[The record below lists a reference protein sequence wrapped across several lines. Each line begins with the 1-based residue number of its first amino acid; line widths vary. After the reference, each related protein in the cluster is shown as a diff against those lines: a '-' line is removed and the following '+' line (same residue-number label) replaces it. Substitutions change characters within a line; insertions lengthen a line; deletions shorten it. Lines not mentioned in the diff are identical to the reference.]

1 MKNKDRE
8 TVEQEGSEGS
18 GKSFRAYI
26 ISTVVLILAVLLCA
40 VVTIQT
46 LVQGYV
52 SIFGYSAFRVVTG
65 SMEPTISVGA
75 VLLAESAD
83 IEEIE
88 VGDIICFRSREADH
102 CGSIVTH
109 RVVSIK
115 RDTAGK
121 ILLESRG
128 DANYTSD
135 RYDVEEGNLIGKV
148 IWYTGKEGFFNKV
161 LSFMS
166 GKIGFLAVI
175 VIPVLV
181 IAGLILHGVGRN
193 IRGELDGT
201 LDMLSKEKR
210 KKPSDDELLPG
221 YKYLTRRDYNEIYET
236 LKSEIRKE
244 LIGHVEVRERKTE
257 YSENC
262 SQNSDGER

>member
-1 MKNKDRE
+1 MKKKDLDKTERSDDE
-8 TVEQEGSEGS
+8 NS
-18 GKSFRAYI
+18 GRSFKAYI
-26 ISTVVLILAVLLCA
+26 ISTVVLVFAVVLCA

-52 SIFGYSAFRVVTG
+52 SIFGFSAFRVVTG
-65 SMEPTISVGA
+65 SMEPTIKVGA
-75 VLLAESAD
+75 VLLSKKTD

-88 VGDIICFRSREADH
+88 VGDIICFRSRESDH
-102 CGSIVTH
+102 YGSIVTH

-115 RDTAGK
+115 RDAAGK

-148 IWYTGKEGFFNKV
+148 IWYTGREGFFNKV

-201 LDMLSKEKR
+201 LEMLSKEKR
-210 KKPSDDELLPG
+210 KKPPQDELLPG
-221 YKYLTRRDYNEIYET
+221 YKYLTRKDYNEIYET
-236 LKSEIRKE
+236 LKRELRKE
-244 LIGHVEVRERKTE
+244 LTSHVEVRERKTE
-257 YSENC
+257 YREER
-262 SQNSDGER
+262 SQDSRKVR

>member
-1 MKNKDRE
+1 MDEN
-8 TVEQEGSEGS
+8 S
-18 GKSFRAYI
+18 GRSFKAYV
-26 ISTVVLILAVLLCA
+26 ISTVVLVLAVALCA

-52 SIFGYSAFRVVTG
+52 SIFGFSAFRVVTG
-65 SMEPTISVGA
+65 SMEPTIKVGA
-75 VLLAESAD
+75 VLLAKSTD
-83 IEEIE
+83 IEEIK
-88 VGDIICFRSREADH
+88 VDDIICFRSRESDH
-102 CGSIVTH
+102 FGSIVTH
-109 RVVSIK
+109 RVVAVK
-115 RDTAGK
+115 RDEAGR

-148 IWYTGKEGFFNKV
+148 IWYTGREGFFNKV

-210 KKPSDDELLPG
+210 RKPLENELLPG
-221 YKYLTRRDYNEIYET
+221 YKYLTRKDYEEIYET
-236 LKSEIRKE
+236 LKRELRKE

-257 YSENC
+257 YSEER
-262 SQNSDGER
+262 SQDSRGI